1 MAGRPQE
8 RSCGFFVFCGKLRF
22 SLLKRQE
29 SATIKIR
36 GGVLLID
43 KLSADLKT
51 LVLLGIGAAALTAE
65 KSKELIDELVKKGEL
80 SIEQGKVLNEELK
93 HRVRETIADAKETT
107 ARQRMEKLQEQVK
120 QLSKEELEALKDL
133 IAQQENTT
141 TDEE

>member
-1 MAGRPQE
+1 M
-8 RSCGFFVFCGKLRF
+8 
-22 SLLKRQE
+22 
-29 SATIKIR
+29 
-36 GGVLLID
+36 ID
-43 KLSADLKT
+43 KLSEDMKK

-93 HRVRETIADAKETT
+93 HRVRETIADAKEMT

>member
-29 SATIKIR
+29 SATIKI
-36 GGVLLID
+36 
-43 KLSADLKT
+43 
-51 LVLLGIGAAALTAE
+51 
-65 KSKELIDELVKKGEL
+65 